1 MIRTEDEEA
10 FWAPSSAGKRGITNT
25 MQQSLMAVLNR
36 RLNFQVEEIEIWRS
50 DRDFR
55 EIVAVRFK
63 NGHILRTTPAAAR
76 SEEFLASCVL
86 VYDLPP
92 KR

>member
-1 MIRTEDEEA
+1 MNTEHEEGWFA
-10 FWAPSSAGKRGITNT
+10 SAGKRGLINT
-25 MQQSLMAVLNR
+25 MQQSLMAHLNR
-36 RLNFQVEEIEIWRS
+36 RLNFQVDAIEIWRS
-50 DRDFR
+50 DRDFK

-63 NGHILRTTPAAAR
+63 NGHILKTTPAGAR

-86 VYDLPP
+86 IYDLPP